1 MNTIRRKIPAG
12 TKVTPFWL
20 PDLRDSNPSTTASSG
35 YLSDEDKTKSR
46 EIGYQEGLQMAR
58 MEIDRQKE
66 EMSRTHDELSA
77 QLSSALSA
85 LENARIELEKQDAMS
100 MRDAER
106 KAVEL
111 AYELCETILERE
123 VSRSDAVLES
133 LERGVALLAS
143 REPSIVRCHENDV
156 DTLRNVL
163 PSGSVRVIPDE
174 SVSRGGCIIEAGAAR
189 VNARWE
195 SALERVRES
204 LGLPKS

>member
-1 MNTIRRKIPAG
+1 M
-12 TKVTPFWL
+12 
-20 PDLRDSNPSTTASSG
+20 
-35 YLSDEDKTKSR
+35 
-46 EIGYQEGLQMAR
+46 GYQEGLQMAQK
-58 MEIDRQKE
+58 EIDRERE
-66 EMSRTHDELSA
+66 EMSRSHAELSSRLHDA
-77 QLSSALSA
+77 ITA
-85 LENARIELEKQDAMS
+85 LEHARSELERQDAIS

-123 VSRSDAVLES
+123 VSREGAVLES

-143 REPSIVRCHENDV
+143 REPSVVRCHEDDV
-156 DTLRNVL
+156 ETIRGSL
-163 PSGSVRVIPDE
+163 PSGSVRIIPDD

-189 VNARWE
+189 VDARWE